1 MKQSASILWKEAW
14 QQKLFKQKLLLG
26 LSILFIILLL
36 YPLFFKYI
44 EARQGIVLN
53 DWILQ
58 KITPTDLSVY
68 IFTPIWFIT
77 ILVIIRCIN
86 NPKMLL
92 LFLWCYVIL
101 NISRI
106 ITIGLVPLNP
116 PQGLIPLIDP
126 ITNIFYGGKFISKDL
141 FYSGH
146 TSTLFLMS
154 LCLQKKSEKLIA
166 FIASIAIGIMVL
178 IQHVHYTVD
187 VLAAFPFTY
196 FVFFAAKKITH
207 PNKY

>member
-1 MKQSASILWKEAW
+1 MKQSATILWKEAW
-14 QQKLFKQKLLLG
+14 QQKLFKQKMLLG
-26 LSILFIILLL
+26 LFVLLVILSQYSF
-36 YPLFFKYI
+36 FFKNI
-44 EARQGIVLN
+44 ETRQGIVLN
-53 DWILQ
+53 DWLLQ
-58 KITPTDLSVY
+58 KITPADLSLF

-77 ILVIIRCIN
+77 VLVVIRCIN
-86 NPKMLL
+86 NPKMFL
-92 LFLWCYVIL
+92 LFLWCYVFL

-106 ITIGLVPLNP
+106 ITISLVPLNP

-178 IQHVHYTVD
+178 VQHVHYSID

-196 FVFFAAKKITH
+196 LVFMAAKKVVKH
-207 PNKY
+207 